1 MARQERPEKRRRLH
15 IGVADS
21 AAAPYFAGMTENRRA
36 TRWRS
41 PDEPCLNCGDSTP
54 GRFCPTCGQ
63 RKAEVLV
70 SVHTLLADVLE
81 DQLVLNRALPRTLG
95 LLLFHPGFLTEEYV
109 RGRIV
114 RYIAPFRLYLVS
126 SVVFFLLLSF
136 IGLQGLDINTTATGD
151 DGGVIDSAATRD
163 SVLAGLNAAL
173 ADIDTAGMPPAAQTA
188 LRQRM
193 ADAAAAIQAAAD
205 TTASDAIGS
214 EATFRLDADTALPPG
229 TFQPWARQI
238 QFDGSSP
245 HFERALQRKL
255 AQVAHLPM
263 RDAMISVLRDLLEFA
278 PHMVFLLL
286 PVFAFI
292 LKLLYIRRSR
302 FYAEHFVFALH
313 VHAFVFVMFT
323 VMFILP
329 WDWINGLLTLWIAV
343 YVWLALRR
351 VYRQGWFRTTVKWW
365 TLGTVYLLFFS
376 LGVIGLAVATLLLT

>member
-1 MARQERPEKRRRLH
+1 MN
-15 IGVADS
+15 DD
-21 AAAPYFAGMTENRRA
+21 RRA

-70 SVHTLLADVLE
+70 SVHALLADVLE

-95 LLLFHPGFLTEEYV
+95 ALLFHPGSLTQEYV

-126 SVVFFLLLSF
+126 SVIFFLLLSF
-136 IGLQGLDINTTATGD
+136 IGLQGLQVGMSQTD
-151 DGGVIDSAATRD
+151 DRRAAMDSAAATLD
-163 SVLAGLNAAL
+163 SVAAAL
-173 ADIDTAGMPPAAQTA
+173 AAGGDTAALPAAAREA
-188 LRQRM
+188 LRESMDR
-193 ADAAAAIQAAAD
+193 ASAAMKAAGDSAARVESVPGAGFD
-205 TTASDAIGS
+205 
-214 EATFRLDADTALPPG
+214 LDARTPLPPG
-229 TFQPWARQI
+229 TLQPWARQI
-238 QFDGSSP
+238 N
-245 HFERALQRKL
+245 FEGTGPLFQEAFERKL
-255 AQVAHLPM
+255 AEVGHLPY
-263 RDAMISVLRDLLEFA
+263 RDAITSVLRDLLEYA

-286 PVFAFI
+286 PVFALI

-302 FYAEHFVFALH
+302 YYAEHFVFALH
-313 VHAFVFVMFT
+313 VHAFVFVMFI

-329 WDWINGLLTLWIAV
+329 WDWINGLLLLWIMI

-365 TLGTVYLLFFS
+365 TLGAVYFLFLS
-376 LGVIGLAVATLLLT
+376 LGVVGLGVATLLT